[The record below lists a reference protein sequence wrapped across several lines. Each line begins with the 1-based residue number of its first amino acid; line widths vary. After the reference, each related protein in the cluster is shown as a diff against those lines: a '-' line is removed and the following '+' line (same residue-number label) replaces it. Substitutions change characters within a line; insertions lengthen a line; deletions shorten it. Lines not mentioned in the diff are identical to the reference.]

1 MMKLF
6 KKLTAGAL
14 AVAATLTM
22 AVSCGGGDGGNS
34 AQNPSSESTK
44 QPTSEELATTTALNV
59 AIFNSGLGTVYFDEM
74 AKDFEE
80 YVKDKS
86 YEVIVEKGIIK
97 NITPYV
103 DIEKKFL
110 IVSDDR
116 IPNVYINTIKK
127 QLKKVDVFIFP
138 HGENN
143 KSLDNYKLIIERLVK
158 EDFSRKD
165 YIIALGGGVVSDL
178 AGFVA
183 STYKRGMNLIN
194 IPTTTLA
201 MVDASV
207 GGKVALNFDKLKNVI
222 GAFYH
227 PNYILI
233 DIDTL
238 ETLPK
243 RHYINGVIE
252 ALKTGMIG
260 DKELYNIFFNGDY
273 REHIEEII
281 YRSLQYKIKI
291 VEQDEKEENIRKV
304 LNFGHTF
311 GHAYET
317 YFLMKNYLHGEAVAL
332 GIVTISK
339 DKPYLEDIKKLF
351 TKWGIKLNINV
362 EKDKIINI
370 IRNDKKCD
378 DDIVDLI
385 IVDEIG
391 KSKIAP
397 TKIEDL
403 SRYL

>member
-1 MMKLF
+1 MKL
-6 KKLTAGAL
+6 
-14 AVAATLTM
+14 
-22 AVSCGGGDGGNS
+22 
-34 AQNPSSESTK
+34 
-44 QPTSEELATTTALNV
+44 NV
-59 AIFNSGLGTVYFDEM
+59 NL
-74 AKDFEE
+74 
-80 YVKDKS
+80 KDKS

-362 EKDKIINI
+362 EKDKILQHSDIYHSICFVHRHNRMVMLNTPQTTLRCI
-370 IRNDKKCD
+370 FVDKS
-378 DDIVDLI
+378 VQFL
-385 IVDEIG
+385 
-391 KSKIAP
+391 
-397 TKIEDL
+397 
-403 SRYL
+403 R

>member
-1 MMKLF
+1 MKL
-6 KKLTAGAL
+6 
-14 AVAATLTM
+14 
-22 AVSCGGGDGGNS
+22 
-34 AQNPSSESTK
+34 
-44 QPTSEELATTTALNV
+44 NV
-59 AIFNSGLGTVYFDEM
+59 NL
-74 AKDFEE
+74 
-80 YVKDKS
+80 KDKS
-86 YEVIVEKGIIK
+86 YEVIVERGIIK

-127 QLKKVDVFIFP
+127 QLRKVDVVIFP

-143 KSLDNYKLIIERLVK
+143 KSLKNYQLVIDKLIQG
-158 EDFSRKD
+158 DYSRKD
-165 YIIALGGGVVSDL
+165 YIIALGGGVVTDL

-222 GAFYH
+222 GSFYH
-227 PNYILI
+227 PNCILI

-273 REHIEEII
+273 RDHIEEII

-339 DKPYLEDIKKLF
+339 DKPYLEDIKKIF

-391 KSKIAP
+391 KSKIVP

>member
-1 MMKLF
+1 MKL
-6 KKLTAGAL
+6 
-14 AVAATLTM
+14 
-22 AVSCGGGDGGNS
+22 
-34 AQNPSSESTK
+34 
-44 QPTSEELATTTALNV
+44 NV
-59 AIFNSGLGTVYFDEM
+59 NL
-74 AKDFEE
+74 
-80 YVKDKS
+80 KDKS

-116 IPNVYINTIKK
+116 IPNVYINTIKR

-143 KSLDNYKLIIERLVK
+143 KSLKNYQLVIDKLIQG
-158 EDFSRKD
+158 DYSRKD
-165 YIIALGGGVVSDL
+165 YIIALGGGVVTDL

-222 GAFYH
+222 GSFYH
-227 PNYILI
+227 PNCILI

-273 REHIEEII
+273 RDHIEEII

-339 DKPYLEDIKKLF
+339 DKPYLEDIKKIF

-391 KSKIAP
+391 KSKIVP

>member
-1 MMKLF
+1 MKL
-6 KKLTAGAL
+6 
-14 AVAATLTM
+14 
-22 AVSCGGGDGGNS
+22 
-34 AQNPSSESTK
+34 
-44 QPTSEELATTTALNV
+44 NV
-59 AIFNSGLGTVYFDEM
+59 NL
-74 AKDFEE
+74 
-80 YVKDKS
+80 KDKS

-391 KSKIAP
+391 KSKIVP

>member
-1 MMKLF
+1 MKL
-6 KKLTAGAL
+6 
-14 AVAATLTM
+14 
-22 AVSCGGGDGGNS
+22 
-34 AQNPSSESTK
+34 
-44 QPTSEELATTTALNV
+44 NV
-59 AIFNSGLGTVYFDEM
+59 NL
-74 AKDFEE
+74 
-80 YVKDKS
+80 KDKS
-86 YEVIVEKGIIK
+86 YEVIVERGIIK

-127 QLKKVDVFIFP
+127 QLRKVDVVIFP

-143 KSLDNYKLIIERLVK
+143 KSLKNYQLVIDKLIQG
-158 EDFSRKD
+158 DYSRKD
-165 YIIALGGGVVSDL
+165 YIIALGGGVVTDL

-222 GAFYH
+222 GSFYH
-227 PNYILI
+227 PNCILI

-273 REHIEEII
+273 RDHIEEII

-391 KSKIAP
+391 KSKIVP

>member
-1 MMKLF
+1 MKL
-6 KKLTAGAL
+6 
-14 AVAATLTM
+14 
-22 AVSCGGGDGGNS
+22 
-34 AQNPSSESTK
+34 
-44 QPTSEELATTTALNV
+44 NV
-59 AIFNSGLGTVYFDEM
+59 NL
-74 AKDFEE
+74 
-80 YVKDKS
+80 KDKS

-103 DIEKKFL
+103 DVDKKFL

-116 IPNVYINTIKK
+116 IPSVYINTIKK

-143 KSLDNYKLIIERLVK
+143 KSLDNYKLIIDRLVK

-227 PNYILI
+227 PNCILI

-260 DKELYNIFFNGDY
+260 DKELYNIFFKGDY

-351 TKWGIKLNINV
+351 TKWGIKLNVNV

-378 DDIVDLI
+378 DDMIDLI

-391 KSKIAP
+391 KSKIVP

>member
-1 MMKLF
+1 MKL
-6 KKLTAGAL
+6 
-14 AVAATLTM
+14 
-22 AVSCGGGDGGNS
+22 
-34 AQNPSSESTK
+34 
-44 QPTSEELATTTALNV
+44 NV
-59 AIFNSGLGTVYFDEM
+59 NL
-74 AKDFEE
+74 
-80 YVKDKS
+80 KDKS
-86 YEVIVEKGIIK
+86 YEVIVERGIIK

-127 QLKKVDVFIFP
+127 QLKKVDVVIFP

-143 KSLDNYKLIIERLVK
+143 KSLKNYQLVIDKLIQG
-158 EDFSRKD
+158 DYSRKD
-165 YIIALGGGVVSDL
+165 YIIALGGGVVTDL

-194 IPTTTLA
+194 VPTTTLA

-222 GAFYH
+222 GSFYH
-227 PNYILI
+227 PNCILI

-273 REHIEEII
+273 RDHIEEII

-339 DKPYLEDIKKLF
+339 DKPYLEDIKKIF

-391 KSKIAP
+391 KSKIVP

>member
-1 MMKLF
+1 MKL
-6 KKLTAGAL
+6 
-14 AVAATLTM
+14 
-22 AVSCGGGDGGNS
+22 
-34 AQNPSSESTK
+34 
-44 QPTSEELATTTALNV
+44 NV
-59 AIFNSGLGTVYFDEM
+59 NL
-74 AKDFEE
+74 
-80 YVKDKS
+80 KDKS
-86 YEVIVEKGIIK
+86 YEVIVERGIIK

-127 QLKKVDVFIFP
+127 QLKKVDVVIFP

-143 KSLDNYKLIIERLVK
+143 KSLDNYKLIIDRLVK

-165 YIIALGGGVVSDL
+165 YMIALGGGVVTDL

-222 GAFYH
+222 GSFYH
-227 PNYILI
+227 PNCILI

-273 REHIEEII
+273 RDHIEEII

-339 DKPYLEDIKKLF
+339 DKPYLEDIKKIF

-391 KSKIAP
+391 KSKIVP

>member
-1 MMKLF
+1 MKL
-6 KKLTAGAL
+6 
-14 AVAATLTM
+14 
-22 AVSCGGGDGGNS
+22 
-34 AQNPSSESTK
+34 
-44 QPTSEELATTTALNV
+44 NV
-59 AIFNSGLGTVYFDEM
+59 NL
-74 AKDFEE
+74 
-80 YVKDKS
+80 KDKS
-86 YEVIVEKGIIK
+86 YEVIVERGIIK

-207 GGKVALNFDKLKNVI
+207 GGKVALNFDKIKNVI

-273 REHIEEII
+273 IEHIEEII

-391 KSKIAP
+391 KSKIVP

>member
-1 MMKLF
+1 MKL
-6 KKLTAGAL
+6 
-14 AVAATLTM
+14 
-22 AVSCGGGDGGNS
+22 
-34 AQNPSSESTK
+34 
-44 QPTSEELATTTALNV
+44 NV
-59 AIFNSGLGTVYFDEM
+59 NL
-74 AKDFEE
+74 
-80 YVKDKS
+80 KDKS

-222 GAFYH
+222 GSFYH
-227 PNYILI
+227 PNCILI

-391 KSKIAP
+391 KSKIVP

>member
-1 MMKLF
+1 MKL
-6 KKLTAGAL
+6 
-14 AVAATLTM
+14 
-22 AVSCGGGDGGNS
+22 
-34 AQNPSSESTK
+34 
-44 QPTSEELATTTALNV
+44 NV
-59 AIFNSGLGTVYFDEM
+59 NL
-74 AKDFEE
+74 
-80 YVKDKS
+80 KDKS

-143 KSLDNYKLIIERLVK
+143 KSLKNYQLVIDKLIQG
-158 EDFSRKD
+158 DYSRKD
-165 YIIALGGGVVSDL
+165 YIIALGGGVVTDL

-222 GAFYH
+222 GSFYH
-227 PNYILI
+227 PNCILI

-273 REHIEEII
+273 RDHIEEII

-339 DKPYLEDIKKLF
+339 DKPYLEDIKKIF

-391 KSKIAP
+391 KSKIVP

>member
-1 MMKLF
+1 MKL
-6 KKLTAGAL
+6 
-14 AVAATLTM
+14 
-22 AVSCGGGDGGNS
+22 
-34 AQNPSSESTK
+34 
-44 QPTSEELATTTALNV
+44 NV
-59 AIFNSGLGTVYFDEM
+59 NL
-74 AKDFEE
+74 
-80 YVKDKS
+80 KDKS
-86 YEVIVEKGIIK
+86 YEVIVERGIIK

-127 QLKKVDVFIFP
+127 QLKKVDVVIFP

-143 KSLDNYKLIIERLVK
+143 KSLKNYQLVIDKLIQG
-158 EDFSRKD
+158 DYSRKD
-165 YIIALGGGVVSDL
+165 YIIALGGGVVTDL

-222 GAFYH
+222 GSFYH
-227 PNYILI
+227 PNCILI

-273 REHIEEII
+273 RDHIEEII

-339 DKPYLEDIKKLF
+339 DKPYLEDIKKIF

-391 KSKIAP
+391 KSKIVP

>member
-1 MMKLF
+1 MKL
-6 KKLTAGAL
+6 
-14 AVAATLTM
+14 
-22 AVSCGGGDGGNS
+22 
-34 AQNPSSESTK
+34 
-44 QPTSEELATTTALNV
+44 NV
-59 AIFNSGLGTVYFDEM
+59 NL
-74 AKDFEE
+74 
-80 YVKDKS
+80 KDKS

-103 DIEKKFL
+103 DIEKNFL

-143 KSLDNYKLIIERLVK
+143 KSLKNYQLVIDKLIQG
-158 EDFSRKD
+158 DYSRKD
-165 YIIALGGGVVSDL
+165 YIIALGGGVVTDL

-222 GAFYH
+222 GSFYH
-227 PNYILI
+227 PNCILI

-273 REHIEEII
+273 RNHIEEII

-339 DKPYLEDIKKLF
+339 DKPYLEDIKKIF

-391 KSKIAP
+391 KSKIVP

-403 SRYL
+403 SRYLWVLVKK

>member
-1 MMKLF
+1 MKL
-6 KKLTAGAL
+6 
-14 AVAATLTM
+14 
-22 AVSCGGGDGGNS
+22 
-34 AQNPSSESTK
+34 
-44 QPTSEELATTTALNV
+44 NV
-59 AIFNSGLGTVYFDEM
+59 NL
-74 AKDFEE
+74 
-80 YVKDKS
+80 KDKS
-86 YEVIVEKGIIK
+86 YEVIVERGIIK

-127 QLKKVDVFIFP
+127 QLKKVDVVIFP

-143 KSLDNYKLIIERLVK
+143 KSLKNYQLVIDNLIQG
-158 EDFSRKD
+158 DYSRKD
-165 YIIALGGGVVSDL
+165 YIIALGGGVVTDL

-222 GAFYH
+222 GSFYH
-227 PNYILI
+227 PNCILI

-273 REHIEEII
+273 RDHIEEII

-339 DKPYLEDIKKLF
+339 DKPYLEDIKKIF

-391 KSKIAP
+391 KSKIVP

>member
-1 MMKLF
+1 MKL
-6 KKLTAGAL
+6 
-14 AVAATLTM
+14 
-22 AVSCGGGDGGNS
+22 
-34 AQNPSSESTK
+34 
-44 QPTSEELATTTALNV
+44 NV
-59 AIFNSGLGTVYFDEM
+59 NL
-74 AKDFEE
+74 
-80 YVKDKS
+80 KDKS
-86 YEVIVEKGIIK
+86 YEVIVERGIIK

-127 QLKKVDVFIFP
+127 QLKKVDVVIFP

-143 KSLDNYKLIIERLVK
+143 KSLKNYQLVIDKLIQG
-158 EDFSRKD
+158 DYSRKD
-165 YIIALGGGVVSDL
+165 YIIALGGGVVTDL

-207 GGKVALNFDKLKNVI
+207 GGKVALNYGNLKNVI

-227 PNYILI
+227 PNCILI

-273 REHIEEII
+273 RDHIEEII

-339 DKPYLEDIKKLF
+339 DKPYLEDIKKIF

-391 KSKIAP
+391 KSKIVP

>member
-1 MMKLF
+1 MKL
-6 KKLTAGAL
+6 
-14 AVAATLTM
+14 
-22 AVSCGGGDGGNS
+22 
-34 AQNPSSESTK
+34 
-44 QPTSEELATTTALNV
+44 NV
-59 AIFNSGLGTVYFDEM
+59 NL
-74 AKDFEE
+74 
-80 YVKDKS
+80 KDKS

-273 REHIEEII
+273 RDHIEEII

-391 KSKIAP
+391 KSKIVP

>member
-1 MMKLF
+1 MKL
-6 KKLTAGAL
+6 
-14 AVAATLTM
+14 
-22 AVSCGGGDGGNS
+22 
-34 AQNPSSESTK
+34 
-44 QPTSEELATTTALNV
+44 NV
-59 AIFNSGLGTVYFDEM
+59 NL
-74 AKDFEE
+74 
-80 YVKDKS
+80 KDKS
-86 YEVIVEKGIIK
+86 YEVIVERGIIK

-127 QLKKVDVFIFP
+127 QLKKVDVVIFP

-143 KSLDNYKLIIERLVK
+143 KSLKNYQLVIDKLIQG
-158 EDFSRKD
+158 DYSRKD
-165 YIIALGGGVVSDL
+165 YIIALGGGVVTDL

-222 GAFYH
+222 GSFYH
-227 PNYILI
+227 PNCILI
-233 DIDTL
+233 DINTL

-273 REHIEEII
+273 RDHIEEII

-339 DKPYLEDIKKLF
+339 DKPYLEDIKKIF

-391 KSKIAP
+391 KSKIVP

>member
-1 MMKLF
+1 MKL
-6 KKLTAGAL
+6 
-14 AVAATLTM
+14 
-22 AVSCGGGDGGNS
+22 
-34 AQNPSSESTK
+34 
-44 QPTSEELATTTALNV
+44 NV
-59 AIFNSGLGTVYFDEM
+59 NL
-74 AKDFEE
+74 
-80 YVKDKS
+80 KDKS

-317 YFLMKNYLHGEAVAL
+317 YFLIKNYLHGEAVAL

-391 KSKIAP
+391 KSKIVP

>member
-1 MMKLF
+1 MKL
-6 KKLTAGAL
+6 
-14 AVAATLTM
+14 
-22 AVSCGGGDGGNS
+22 
-34 AQNPSSESTK
+34 
-44 QPTSEELATTTALNV
+44 NV
-59 AIFNSGLGTVYFDEM
+59 NLKG
-74 AKDFEE
+74 
-80 YVKDKS
+80 KS

-143 KSLDNYKLIIERLVK
+143 KSLKNYQLVIDKLIQG
-158 EDFSRKD
+158 DYSRKD
-165 YIIALGGGVVSDL
+165 YIIALGGGVVTDL

-222 GAFYH
+222 GSFYH
-227 PNYILI
+227 PNCILI

-273 REHIEEII
+273 RDHIEEII

-339 DKPYLEDIKKLF
+339 DKPYLEDIKKIF

-391 KSKIAP
+391 KSKIVP

>member
-1 MMKLF
+1 MKL
-6 KKLTAGAL
+6 
-14 AVAATLTM
+14 
-22 AVSCGGGDGGNS
+22 
-34 AQNPSSESTK
+34 
-44 QPTSEELATTTALNV
+44 NV
-59 AIFNSGLGTVYFDEM
+59 NL
-74 AKDFEE
+74 
-80 YVKDKS
+80 KDKS
-86 YEVIVEKGIIK
+86 YEVIVERGIIK
-97 NITPYV
+97 NFTPYV

-127 QLKKVDVFIFP
+127 QLKKVDVVIFP

-143 KSLDNYKLIIERLVK
+143 KSLKNYQLVIDKLIQG
-158 EDFSRKD
+158 DYSRKD
-165 YIIALGGGVVSDL
+165 YIIALGGGVVTDL

-222 GAFYH
+222 GSFYH
-227 PNYILI
+227 PNCILI

-273 REHIEEII
+273 RDHIEEII

-339 DKPYLEDIKKLF
+339 DKPYLEDIKKIF

-391 KSKIAP
+391 KSKIVP

>member
-1 MMKLF
+1 MKL
-6 KKLTAGAL
+6 
-14 AVAATLTM
+14 
-22 AVSCGGGDGGNS
+22 
-34 AQNPSSESTK
+34 
-44 QPTSEELATTTALNV
+44 NV
-59 AIFNSGLGTVYFDEM
+59 NL
-74 AKDFEE
+74 
-80 YVKDKS
+80 KDKS

-116 IPNVYINTIKK
+116 IPNAYINTIKK

-143 KSLDNYKLIIERLVK
+143 KSLDNYKLIIERLIK

-273 REHIEEII
+273 RDHIEEII

-391 KSKIAP
+391 KSKIVP

>member
-1 MMKLF
+1 MKL
-6 KKLTAGAL
+6 
-14 AVAATLTM
+14 
-22 AVSCGGGDGGNS
+22 
-34 AQNPSSESTK
+34 
-44 QPTSEELATTTALNV
+44 NV
-59 AIFNSGLGTVYFDEM
+59 NL
-74 AKDFEE
+74 
-80 YVKDKS
+80 KDKS

-194 IPTTTLA
+194 IPTTKLA

-222 GAFYH
+222 GALYH

-391 KSKIAP
+391 KSKIVP

>member
-1 MMKLF
+1 MKL
-6 KKLTAGAL
+6 
-14 AVAATLTM
+14 
-22 AVSCGGGDGGNS
+22 
-34 AQNPSSESTK
+34 
-44 QPTSEELATTTALNV
+44 NV
-59 AIFNSGLGTVYFDEM
+59 NL
-74 AKDFEE
+74 
-80 YVKDKS
+80 KDKS
-86 YEVIVEKGIIK
+86 YEVIVERGIIK

-127 QLKKVDVFIFP
+127 QLKKVDVVIFP

-143 KSLDNYKLIIERLVK
+143 KSLKNYQLVIDKLIQG
-158 EDFSRKD
+158 DYSRKD
-165 YIIALGGGVVSDL
+165 YIIALGGVVVTDL

-183 STYKRGMNLIN
+183 SNYKRVMNLIN

-222 GAFYH
+222 GSFYH
-227 PNYILI
+227 PNCILI

-273 REHIEEII
+273 RDHIEEII

-339 DKPYLEDIKKLF
+339 DKPYLEDIKKIF

-391 KSKIAP
+391 KSKIVP

>member
-1 MMKLF
+1 MKL
-6 KKLTAGAL
+6 
-14 AVAATLTM
+14 
-22 AVSCGGGDGGNS
+22 
-34 AQNPSSESTK
+34 
-44 QPTSEELATTTALNV
+44 NV
-59 AIFNSGLGTVYFDEM
+59 NL
-74 AKDFEE
+74 
-80 YVKDKS
+80 KDKS

-143 KSLDNYKLIIERLVK
+143 KSLDNYKLIIERLIK

-391 KSKIAP
+391 KSKIVP

>member
-1 MMKLF
+1 MKL
-6 KKLTAGAL
+6 
-14 AVAATLTM
+14 
-22 AVSCGGGDGGNS
+22 
-34 AQNPSSESTK
+34 
-44 QPTSEELATTTALNV
+44 NV
-59 AIFNSGLGTVYFDEM
+59 NL
-74 AKDFEE
+74 
-80 YVKDKS
+80 KDKS
-86 YEVIVEKGIIK
+86 YEVIVERGIIK

-127 QLKKVDVFIFP
+127 QLRKVDVFIFP

-143 KSLDNYKLIIERLVK
+143 KSLKNYQLVIDKLIQG
-158 EDFSRKD
+158 DYSRKD

-222 GAFYH
+222 GSFYH
-227 PNYILI
+227 PNCILI

-273 REHIEEII
+273 RDHIEEII

-339 DKPYLEDIKKLF
+339 DKPYLEDIKKIF

-391 KSKIAP
+391 KSKIVP

>member
-1 MMKLF
+1 MPND
-6 KKLTAGAL
+6 
-14 AVAATLTM
+14 
-22 AVSCGGGDGGNS
+22 VS
-34 AQNPSSESTK
+34 
-44 QPTSEELATTTALNV
+44 
-59 AIFNSGLGTVYFDEM
+59 M
-74 AKDFEE
+74 
-80 YVKDKS
+80 
-86 YEVIVEKGIIK
+86 KGIIK

-143 KSLDNYKLIIERLVK
+143 KSLDNYKLIIDRLVK

-165 YIIALGGGVVSDL
+165 YMIALGGGVVSDL

-222 GAFYH
+222 GSFYH
-227 PNYILI
+227 PNCILI

-273 REHIEEII
+273 RDHIEEII

-339 DKPYLEDIKKLF
+339 DKPYLEDIKKIF

-391 KSKIAP
+391 KSKIVP

>member
-1 MMKLF
+1 MKL
-6 KKLTAGAL
+6 
-14 AVAATLTM
+14 
-22 AVSCGGGDGGNS
+22 
-34 AQNPSSESTK
+34 
-44 QPTSEELATTTALNV
+44 NV
-59 AIFNSGLGTVYFDEM
+59 NL
-74 AKDFEE
+74 
-80 YVKDKS
+80 KDKS

-127 QLKKVDVFIFP
+127 QLRKVDVFIFP

-143 KSLDNYKLIIERLVK
+143 KSLDNYKLIIDRLVK

-165 YIIALGGGVVSDL
+165 YMIALGGGVVSDL

-222 GAFYH
+222 GSFYH
-227 PNYILI
+227 PNCILI

-273 REHIEEII
+273 RDHIEEII

-339 DKPYLEDIKKLF
+339 DKPYLEDIKKIF

-391 KSKIAP
+391 KSKIVP

>member
-1 MMKLF
+1 MKL
-6 KKLTAGAL
+6 
-14 AVAATLTM
+14 
-22 AVSCGGGDGGNS
+22 
-34 AQNPSSESTK
+34 
-44 QPTSEELATTTALNV
+44 NV
-59 AIFNSGLGTVYFDEM
+59 NL
-74 AKDFEE
+74 
-80 YVKDKS
+80 KDKS
-86 YEVIVEKGIIK
+86 YEVIVERGIIK

-127 QLKKVDVFIFP
+127 QLKKVDVVIFP

-143 KSLDNYKLIIERLVK
+143 KSLKNYQLVIDKLIQG
-158 EDFSRKD
+158 DYSRKD
-165 YIIALGGGVVSDL
+165 YIIALGGGVVTDL

-222 GAFYH
+222 GSFYH
-227 PNYILI
+227 PNCILI

-273 REHIEEII
+273 RGHIEEII

-339 DKPYLEDIKKLF
+339 DKPYLEDIKKIF

-391 KSKIAP
+391 KSKIVP

>member
-1 MMKLF
+1 MKL
-6 KKLTAGAL
+6 
-14 AVAATLTM
+14 
-22 AVSCGGGDGGNS
+22 
-34 AQNPSSESTK
+34 
-44 QPTSEELATTTALNV
+44 NV
-59 AIFNSGLGTVYFDEM
+59 NL
-74 AKDFEE
+74 
-80 YVKDKS
+80 KDKS

-143 KSLDNYKLIIERLVK
+143 KSLKNYQLVIDKLIQG
-158 EDFSRKD
+158 DYSRKD

-222 GAFYH
+222 GSFYH
-227 PNYILI
+227 PNCILI

-273 REHIEEII
+273 RDHIEEII

-339 DKPYLEDIKKLF
+339 DKPYLEDIKKIF

-391 KSKIAP
+391 KSKIVP

>member
-1 MMKLF
+1 MKL
-6 KKLTAGAL
+6 
-14 AVAATLTM
+14 
-22 AVSCGGGDGGNS
+22 
-34 AQNPSSESTK
+34 
-44 QPTSEELATTTALNV
+44 NV
-59 AIFNSGLGTVYFDEM
+59 NL
-74 AKDFEE
+74 
-80 YVKDKS
+80 KDKS
-86 YEVIVEKGIIK
+86 YEVIVERGIIK

-116 IPNVYINTIKK
+116 IPNVYINIIKK
-127 QLKKVDVFIFP
+127 QLKKVDVVIFP

-143 KSLDNYKLIIERLVK
+143 KSLKNYQLVIDKLIQG
-158 EDFSRKD
+158 DYSRKD
-165 YIIALGGGVVSDL
+165 YIIALGGGVVTDL

-222 GAFYH
+222 GSFYH
-227 PNYILI
+227 PNCILI

-273 REHIEEII
+273 RDHIEEII

-339 DKPYLEDIKKLF
+339 DKPYLEDIKKIF

-391 KSKIAP
+391 KSKIVP

>member
-1 MMKLF
+1 MKL
-6 KKLTAGAL
+6 
-14 AVAATLTM
+14 
-22 AVSCGGGDGGNS
+22 
-34 AQNPSSESTK
+34 
-44 QPTSEELATTTALNV
+44 NV
-59 AIFNSGLGTVYFDEM
+59 NL
-74 AKDFEE
+74 
-80 YVKDKS
+80 KDKS

-116 IPNVYINTIKK
+116 VPNVYINTIKK

-143 KSLDNYKLIIERLVK
+143 KSLKNYQLVIDKLIQG
-158 EDFSRKD
+158 DYSRKD
-165 YIIALGGGVVSDL
+165 YIIALGGGVVTDL

-222 GAFYH
+222 GSFYH
-227 PNYILI
+227 PNCILI

-273 REHIEEII
+273 RDHIEEII

-339 DKPYLEDIKKLF
+339 DKPYLEDIKKIF

-391 KSKIAP
+391 KSKIVP

>member
-1 MMKLF
+1 MKL
-6 KKLTAGAL
+6 
-14 AVAATLTM
+14 
-22 AVSCGGGDGGNS
+22 
-34 AQNPSSESTK
+34 
-44 QPTSEELATTTALNV
+44 NV
-59 AIFNSGLGTVYFDEM
+59 NL
-74 AKDFEE
+74 
-80 YVKDKS
+80 KDKS
-86 YEVIVEKGIIK
+86 YEVIVERGIIK

-127 QLKKVDVFIFP
+127 QLKKVDVVIFP

-143 KSLDNYKLIIERLVK
+143 KSLKNYQLVIDKLIQG
-158 EDFSRKD
+158 DYSRKD
-165 YIIALGGGVVSDL
+165 YIIALGGGVVTDL
-178 AGFVA
+178 VGFVA

-222 GAFYH
+222 GSFYH
-227 PNYILI
+227 PNCILI

-273 REHIEEII
+273 RDHIEEII

-339 DKPYLEDIKKLF
+339 DKPYLEDIKKIF

-391 KSKIAP
+391 KSKIVP

>member
-1 MMKLF
+1 MKL
-6 KKLTAGAL
+6 
-14 AVAATLTM
+14 
-22 AVSCGGGDGGNS
+22 
-34 AQNPSSESTK
+34 
-44 QPTSEELATTTALNV
+44 NV
-59 AIFNSGLGTVYFDEM
+59 NL
-74 AKDFEE
+74 
-80 YVKDKS
+80 KDKS
-86 YEVIVEKGIIK
+86 YEVIVERGIIK

-143 KSLDNYKLIIERLVK
+143 KSLKNDQLVIDKLIQG
-158 EDFSRKD
+158 DYSRKD
-165 YIIALGGGVVSDL
+165 YIIALGGGVVTDL

-222 GAFYH
+222 GSFYH
-227 PNYILI
+227 PNCILI

-273 REHIEEII
+273 RDHIEEII

-339 DKPYLEDIKKLF
+339 DKPYLEDIKKIF

-391 KSKIAP
+391 KSKIVP

>member
-1 MMKLF
+1 MKL
-6 KKLTAGAL
+6 
-14 AVAATLTM
+14 
-22 AVSCGGGDGGNS
+22 
-34 AQNPSSESTK
+34 
-44 QPTSEELATTTALNV
+44 NV
-59 AIFNSGLGTVYFDEM
+59 NL
-74 AKDFEE
+74 
-80 YVKDKS
+80 KDKS
-86 YEVIVEKGIIK
+86 YEVIVERGIIK

-127 QLKKVDVFIFP
+127 QLRKVDVFIFP

-143 KSLDNYKLIIERLVK
+143 KSLKNYQLVIDKLIQG
-158 EDFSRKD
+158 DYSRKD
-165 YIIALGGGVVSDL
+165 YIIALGGGVVTDL

-222 GAFYH
+222 GSFYH
-227 PNYILI
+227 PNCILI

-273 REHIEEII
+273 RDHIEEII

-339 DKPYLEDIKKLF
+339 DKPYLEDIKKIF

-391 KSKIAP
+391 KSKIVP

>member
-1 MMKLF
+1 MKL
-6 KKLTAGAL
+6 
-14 AVAATLTM
+14 
-22 AVSCGGGDGGNS
+22 
-34 AQNPSSESTK
+34 
-44 QPTSEELATTTALNV
+44 NV
-59 AIFNSGLGTVYFDEM
+59 NL
-74 AKDFEE
+74 
-80 YVKDKS
+80 KDKS
-86 YEVIVEKGIIK
+86 YEVIVERGIIK

-143 KSLDNYKLIIERLVK
+143 KSLKNYQLVIDKLIQG
-158 EDFSRKD
+158 DYSRKD
-165 YIIALGGGVVSDL
+165 YIIALGGGVVTDL

-222 GAFYH
+222 GSFYH
-227 PNYILI
+227 PNCILI

-273 REHIEEII
+273 RDHIEEII

-339 DKPYLEDIKKLF
+339 DKPYLEDIKKIF

-378 DDIVDLI
+378 DDIVDII

-391 KSKIAP
+391 KSKIVP

>member
-1 MMKLF
+1 MKL
-6 KKLTAGAL
+6 
-14 AVAATLTM
+14 
-22 AVSCGGGDGGNS
+22 
-34 AQNPSSESTK
+34 
-44 QPTSEELATTTALNV
+44 NV
-59 AIFNSGLGTVYFDEM
+59 NL
-74 AKDFEE
+74 
-80 YVKDKS
+80 KDKS

-158 EDFSRKD
+158 EDFSMKD

-391 KSKIAP
+391 KSKIVP

>member
-1 MMKLF
+1 MKL
-6 KKLTAGAL
+6 
-14 AVAATLTM
+14 
-22 AVSCGGGDGGNS
+22 
-34 AQNPSSESTK
+34 
-44 QPTSEELATTTALNV
+44 NV
-59 AIFNSGLGTVYFDEM
+59 NL
-74 AKDFEE
+74 
-80 YVKDKS
+80 KDKS

-127 QLKKVDVFIFP
+127 QLKKVDVVIFP

-143 KSLDNYKLIIERLVK
+143 KSLKNYQLVVDKLIQG
-158 EDFSRKD
+158 DYSRKD
-165 YIIALGGGVVSDL
+165 YIIALGGGVVTDL

-222 GAFYH
+222 GSFYH
-227 PNYILI
+227 PNCILI

-391 KSKIAP
+391 KSKIVP

>member
-1 MMKLF
+1 MKL
-6 KKLTAGAL
+6 
-14 AVAATLTM
+14 
-22 AVSCGGGDGGNS
+22 
-34 AQNPSSESTK
+34 
-44 QPTSEELATTTALNV
+44 NV
-59 AIFNSGLGTVYFDEM
+59 NL
-74 AKDFEE
+74 KN
-80 YVKDKS
+80 KS
-86 YEVIVEKGIIK
+86 YEVIVERGIIK

-143 KSLDNYKLIIERLVK
+143 KSLKNYQLVIDKLIQG
-158 EDFSRKD
+158 DYSRKD
-165 YIIALGGGVVSDL
+165 YIIALGGGVVTDL

-222 GAFYH
+222 GSFYH
-227 PNYILI
+227 PNCILI

-273 REHIEEII
+273 RDHIEEII

-339 DKPYLEDIKKLF
+339 DKPYLEDIKKIF

-391 KSKIAP
+391 KSKIVP